1 MPPNGARGGYVAR
14 GMAALDKA
22 KPDWPQR
29 LDLAAFDMSRPGRSV
44 LVQLFGSMDR
54 GLAELGIAPGRAA
67 AYGFLDIDPDE
78 VSTWQVLITRLIED
92 GPSGRPPLPPTE

>member
-1 MPPNGARGGYVAR
+1 
-14 GMAALDKA
+14 
-22 KPDWPQR
+22 
-29 LDLAAFDMSRPGRSV
+29 
-44 LVQLFGSMDR
+44 MDR